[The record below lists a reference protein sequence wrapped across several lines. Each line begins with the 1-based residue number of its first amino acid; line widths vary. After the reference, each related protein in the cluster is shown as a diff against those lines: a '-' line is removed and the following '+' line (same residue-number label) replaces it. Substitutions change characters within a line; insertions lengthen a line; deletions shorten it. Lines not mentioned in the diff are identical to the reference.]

1 MDNCAILVPM
11 RPYSVD
17 LRERVIAAIEEGKLS
32 QPQIALLFQVSLG
45 TVENWWR
52 RWRNTGDLTPTVA
65 TPGPE
70 RTLQGCAATI
80 RTHLQHQPDAT
91 LQELCD
97 MVHTQH
103 QLRASPSMMSR
114 ELQILELPR
123 KKIVARQ
130 PTRHRTR
137 PNPTR
142 RAPRQNRAD
151 FAGHRRTPQIH
162 R

>member
-1 MDNCAILVPM
+1 MLVPM

-32 QPQIALLFQVSLG
+32 QPQIATLFQVSLG

-52 RWRNTGDLTPTVA
+52 RWRKTGDLTPTVA

-70 RTLQGCAATI
+70 RTLQGCAETI
-80 RTHLQHQPDAT
+80 RTHIHNQPDAT

-97 MVHTQH
+97 AVYMQYQV
-103 QLRASPSMMSR
+103 RASPSMMSR
-114 ELQILELPR
+114 ELKILELPR
-123 KKIVARQ
+123 KKVTVRQ
-130 PTRHRTR
+130 PTRNRTR
-137 PNPTR
+137 PAVTR
-142 RAPRQNRAD
+142 GTSRQNPAD
-151 FAGHRRTPQIH
+151 ITGHRRTSQIH